1 MFNYLYK
8 IIITFLFSIVIIS
21 NSYSNEID
29 CSKFEKLSA
38 KFIECNAKKLKE
50 KINEDIEDTKKNIN
64 ENELTKKLKKFKN
77 SKTLSDLGG
86 N

>member
-50 KINEDIEDTKKNIN
+50 KINEDIN

-77 SKTLSDLGG
+77 SKTLSDLGE